1 MDAADPSPRPPATI
15 AGSQEAARTAFE
27 RSLGCVRPLCLGL
40 PRRER
45 AAHAHPVDGERDLG
59 DLVKRARPKIAKNLM
74 TLSVER

>member
-1 MDAADPSPRPPATI
+1 
-15 AGSQEAARTAFE
+15 
-27 RSLGCVRPLCLGL
+27 L